1 MARPGLCRISRDKH
15 SDEWPGVG
23 RLPKVSASCAARLV
37 PSSAGASPTIRK
49 SSGCT
54 FTEMSGKRLCRSLYL
69 ADGSPLG
76 TANYSVYREAV
87 DRRENVKHNR
97 KAVAR
102 VVCGYP

>member
-15 SDEWPGVG
+15 SGGWPGVG

-69 ADGSPLG
+69 ADGLPLG
-76 TANYSVYREAV
+76 TANYLEAAGNCSVYGGAA
-87 DRRENVKHNR
+87 DRRENVKHN
-97 KAVAR
+97 
-102 VVCGYP
+102 